1 MNENHDFSQNTTPES
16 DQTKNNFQ
24 NTEQNGGANGFPP
37 INDPQWYGVSYQNE
51 HVQSGAAQGKKK
63 NPKRKKIGLIAVI
76 VAACILFSGLTM
88 FGGVMVA
95 KRVLAD
101 AIGNTEPNQTLTPGE
116 TVNNGTSQSVHA
128 SKGVDQYDFSTMVLP
143 KNDGSNASAKYGSA
157 GESPKLLTEAVAMVQ
172 DSVVE
177 IMTTTTSQRGTVAA
191 GAGSGVIINAEGII
205 VTNNHV
211 VSGYTDIYVI
221 VTDHGKTDES
231 GAYRQTRYK
240 ACVYGTDED
249 GDIAILKID
258 PVEELT
264 VAKLG
269 CSSAIVLAEEVFAIG
284 NPLGELGG
292 TVTDGIISSISRQVQ
307 IDGVTMTLLQTN
319 AAINSGNSGGG
330 LFNLAGELIGIVNAK
345 YSASGVEGLGF
356 AIPIDSAMN
365 SIEDILQY
373 GYVRGVPALG
383 VTLSVGYYGSGWSS
397 VQVVY
402 VYDAGN
408 SEVLKT
414 NDIIRSIDGKS
425 VSELGEVKQMIRSH
439 LVGDTVE
446 LTILRNKQTMTVTV
460 TLVEYN
466 PKGQ

>member
-1 MNENHDFSQNTTPES
+1 MNNHDFSHNTTPDS
-16 DQTKNNFQ
+16 DQTQNEAR
-24 NTEQNGGANGFPP
+24 NTENTTGGDGFPP

-51 HVQSGAAQGKKK
+51 HVQNRAGQTAKKK
-63 NPKRKKIGLIAVI
+63 PKRRKIALIAAI
-76 VAACILFSGLTM
+76 VAACILFSGLTL

-101 AIGNTEPNQTLTPGE
+101 AIGNTEPNNTLTPGE
-116 TVNNGTSQSVHA
+116 TNNGSTQSTVYD
-128 SKGVDQYDFSTMVLP
+128 SKGADQYDFSSVLLQ
-143 KNDGSNASAKYGSA
+143 KNDGSNASLKYGSA
-157 GESPKLLTEAVAMVQ
+157 GENPKLLTEAVAMVQ

-177 IMTTTTSQRGTVAA
+177 IVTTKTSVRGTVSA
-191 GAGSGVIINAEGII
+191 GAGSGVIINEEGII

-211 VSGYTDIYVI
+211 VSGYTEIYVI
-221 VTDHGKTDES
+221 VTDHSQTDET
-231 GAYRQTRYK
+231 GAYKQTRYE
-240 ACVYGTDED
+240 AYVRGTDED
-249 GDIAILKID
+249 GDIAILKIN
-258 PVEELT
+258 PTSELT

-269 CSSAIVLAEEVFAIG
+269 CSSNIVLAEEVFAIG

-292 TVTDGIISSISRQVQ
+292 TVTNGIISSISRQVQ

-356 AIPIDSAMN
+356 AIPIDSAMK

-373 GYVRGVPALG
+373 GYVRGVPGLG
-383 VTLSVGYYGSGWSS
+383 VTVASGYYGSGFAG
-397 VQVVY
+397 VPVVY

-414 NDIIRSIDGKS
+414 DDIIRSIDGKS
-425 VSELGEVKQMIRSH
+425 VSEFSDLKQIIRSH

-446 LTILRNKQTMTVTV
+446 LTILRNRQTMTVSV